1 MTDQEQQMILAA
13 RRGQAEGFRYLV
25 ERYGRRV
32 QLLVAQTVGD
42 SRDAEELTQDAFVRA
57 FSRLSDFDPQRASFS
72 TWLCRIAYRT
82 ALNHLRSR
90 GLATTPLREEHYPQP
105 DVPLWE
111 ELDGDG
117 AGGDLRLA
125 LLDKAIDRLRPQERT
140 LLHLRYFEEHSL
152 AEIAEVMDV
161 AEGPLANRLQ
171 RLRWKLRKLMGI

>member
-1 MTDQEQQMILAA
+1 MTDKEQQMILAA

-90 GLATTPLREEHYPQP
+90 G
-105 DVPLWE
+105 
-111 ELDGDG
+111 
-117 AGGDLRLA
+117 DLRLA